1 MNATIHRLLTAAGH
15 IVTVQRHHCRFGD
28 TWQPVCIADTW
39 RPVCIADEDNE
50 YGCNYVGPFVSH
62 ARAQAIAEEHRR
74 KSAGVWRPAK

>member
-1 MNATIHRLLTAAGH
+1 MNATIHRLLTAPGH
-15 IVTVQRHHCRFGD
+15 PVALEHHDCRFGN
-28 TWQPVCIADTW
+28 TW

-62 ARAQAIAEEHRR
+62 ARALAIAEEHRR